1 MQWLFWQF
9 RCGFFPCNVVYFYF
23 ATNNIY
29 NNDFYFDYKDK
40 EKYLE
45 KERVADEFARTFYID
60 DNSYHEFTIRNEFN
74 SESITAFAENLHI
87 SPDILIGRLQHD
99 HKISYSDFTYMKRK
113 YKFHLTYNND

>member
-1 MQWLFWQF
+1 M
-9 RCGFFPCNVVYFYF
+9 YFYF

-99 HKISYSDFTYMKRK
+99 HKIRYSDFTYMKRK